1 MEKKT
6 FIDKIKAMFTE
17 VESEEIVEN
26 EFIEAVTEDG
36 VTLRIKE
43 EGISEGVE
51 VFIVGEDG
59 EEAIAPDAEYSVE
72 GKVITITEGKI
83 SEVKDIE
90 VEETEETEEVIEEE
104 METEVE
110 VKSEEIEE
118 ELELEA
124 EVEVKSE
131 EEVIEEEVIEEEV
144 EETELEKRLTAL
156 EKAIADISENMSTVE
171 KLSSIVSEIADLPA
185 DLEVKLSKIE
195 GSDKKNKITNREE
208 KLNFFSK
215 RK

>member
-131 EEVIEEEVIEEEV
+131 EEVIEEEV